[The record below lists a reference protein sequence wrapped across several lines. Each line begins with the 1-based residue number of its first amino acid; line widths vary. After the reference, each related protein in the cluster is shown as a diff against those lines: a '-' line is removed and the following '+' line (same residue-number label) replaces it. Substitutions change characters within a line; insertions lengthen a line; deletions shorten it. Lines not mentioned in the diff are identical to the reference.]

1 MKTFI
6 ANSGVQIFSQKVNVN
21 LQSIRE
27 KMYFHEWVDLNTY
40 KCKLE
45 LVHYFSN
52 DDVYVRKSDL
62 WKQGFMPNGIVSFS
76 WDEISKQT
84 SDIVCVSE
92 DDVFAVSAQTMLKGR
107 QPMIENFLNVWLP
120 FPYFEYNTAGKLVLG
135 PFNWTRVK
143 VIPTGNI
150 QNGFV
155 EWDVVV
161 AIDTHAMYDD
171 GNYNDEYRECP
182 LFPNEFQRYK
192 TFGVCDL
199 DLNLITF
206 CSSDHERSKW
216 IDKYILNL
224 VHGTSD
230 FTQVQTLISSLGEDA
245 HQYNYLASF
254 IYFINLLRLHV
265 NLPDIQLYKDRNVSQ
280 IVDVDL
286 VVDMGNSKTT
296 ALLIE
301 EGDFTRTDMLRLQN
315 FTQPNKASTDSFDM
329 NIVFQKAD
337 FGDMGLGNS
346 TQFAYPSFLRL
357 GDEAKFLMYNAQNA
371 RHSERLSICSS
382 PKRYLWDTK
391 KRKFEWEYVSLEKQ
405 DDNSENPI
413 WISGISEQLNAD
425 GTLSEIGVQG
435 DRVCYSRRSL
445 MTFAFLEILAQ
456 SRMCVNSH
464 EWRDKWGRIDCP
476 RRISKIIITCP
487 TAMSRE
493 EQMSLRKA
501 AEEAYVLLD
510 RYIQGTYSI
519 PLDYKKLSKRIEIVP
534 SVKSLANVEERVEWT
549 YDEATCS
556 QFVYL
561 CAEIAQ
567 RYRNNCD
574 EYFNLYGKV
583 RNDLPNYTKKS
594 LTIGSLDIGAGTTDL
609 MICAYE
615 YSAMGQT
622 TIKPV
627 PLFWESFYIA
637 GDDLLKQFVQQIVIE
652 GPFAMVSNKLYR
664 IGADN
669 ITAKL
674 ADFFYQD
681 NARMSFWRR
690 KVRKDFNLQISVPI
704 ALKYLEEARKQTP
717 KTTFVWSDIFCDL
730 QPSKFLLDE
739 FYNHFGFKIEEVEWT
754 FNLEDINS
762 IIISQFDDLLRKVA
776 AVMTAYKCD
785 IVILSGR
792 PTSLKQIEN
801 LFLKYYPVSPNRL
814 KILNDY
820 RVGRWYPF
828 QNGDGYFTSQKSI
841 VAVGA
846 LLGYIASNMGGYEGL
861 SFDLSELKEKLLP
874 TTEYFGIMNSNTNE
888 MTTPFITPKQNRA
901 AVVINDLPIKI
912 GARQLDSSSYP
923 SRAIYKLDFNDEK
936 IELYF
941 AKKGIIDSLEVQQEL
956 TKFKQNVRMRMPLT
970 FEICREDYSIDKEKL
985 ILEDVMDRNKDSDGL
1000 QTQFFSLQIQS
1011 LSEDEDFWL
1020 DSGAFNLSITTN
1032 N

>member
-1 MKTFI
+1 
-6 ANSGVQIFSQKVNVN
+6 
-21 LQSIRE
+21 
-27 KMYFHEWVDLNTY
+27 
-40 KCKLE
+40 
-45 LVHYFSN
+45 
-52 DDVYVRKSDL
+52 
-62 WKQGFMPNGIVSFS
+62 
-76 WDEISKQT
+76 
-84 SDIVCVSE
+84 
-92 DDVFAVSAQTMLKGR
+92 
-107 QPMIENFLNVWLP
+107 
-120 FPYFEYNTAGKLVLG
+120 
-135 PFNWTRVK
+135 
-143 VIPTGNI
+143 
-150 QNGFV
+150 
-155 EWDVVV
+155 
-161 AIDTHAMYDD
+161 
-171 GNYNDEYRECP
+171 
-182 LFPNEFQRYK
+182 
-192 TFGVCDL
+192 
-199 DLNLITF
+199 
-206 CSSDHERSKW
+206 
-216 IDKYILNL
+216 
-224 VHGTSD
+224 
-230 FTQVQTLISSLGEDA
+230 
-245 HQYNYLASF
+245 
-254 IYFINLLRLHV
+254 
-265 NLPDIQLYKDRNVSQ
+265 
-280 IVDVDL
+280 
-286 VVDMGNSKTT
+286 
-296 ALLIE
+296 
-301 EGDFTRTDMLRLQN
+301 
-315 FTQPNKASTDSFDM
+315 
-329 NIVFQKAD
+329 
-337 FGDMGLGNS
+337 
-346 TQFAYPSFLRL
+346 
-357 GDEAKFLMYNAQNA
+357 
-371 RHSERLSICSS
+371 
-382 PKRYLWDTK
+382 
-391 KRKFEWEYVSLEKQ
+391 
-405 DDNSENPI
+405 
-413 WISGISEQLNAD
+413 
-425 GTLSEIGVQG
+425 
-435 DRVCYSRRSL
+435 
-445 MTFAFLEILAQ
+445 
-456 SRMCVNSH
+456 
-464 EWRDKWGRIDCP
+464 
-476 RRISKIIITCP
+476 
-487 TAMSRE
+487 
-493 EQMSLRKA
+493 
-501 AEEAYVLLD
+501 
-510 RYIQGTYSI
+510 
-519 PLDYKKLSKRIEIVP
+519 
-534 SVKSLANVEERVEWT
+534 
-549 YDEATCS
+549 
-556 QFVYL
+556 
-561 CAEIAQ
+561 
-567 RYRNNCD
+567 
-574 EYFNLYGKV
+574 
-583 RNDLPNYTKKS
+583 
-594 LTIGSLDIGAGTTDL
+594 
-609 MICAYE
+609 
-615 YSAMGQT
+615 
-622 TIKPV
+622 
-627 PLFWESFYIA
+627 
-637 GDDLLKQFVQQIVIE
+637 
-652 GPFAMVSNKLYR
+652 MVSNKLYR